1 MCGTNAKERGEKL
14 NDLELDWMDIKEAT
28 ATPTKKV
35 NVIEVESEIDK
46 EIETLRKKISE
57 LESKKTL
64 EKFVKIP
71 IQRNIQLLKHL
82 FDNMIKDDGFICGG
96 FGRVSVSKNE
106 EVIPSAD
113 IDIYCRDKEAFER
126 ISKRLEMNGYF
137 EKRKSET
144 ALTMQHSFSGTLPI
158 QLIQPLNEGRVLL
171 ASNNVED
178 ILNNFDFSI
187 ARVAITLE
195 SLQGNLAIADKD
207 FEKDDGKKLLN
218 IKNIHCPIAQI
229 YRVSK
234 YMEKGFWLPMKQVLK
249 IFKDWD
255 NRDSDYKNKIL
266 ETVKKEDPTKEEIQ
280 ELEKLLHID

>member
-1 MCGTNAKERGEKL
+1 M
-14 NDLELDWMDIKEAT
+14 NDIEIDWMDIKEAT

-71 IQRNIQLLKHL
+71 IQRNVQLLKHL

-207 FEKDDGKKLLN
+207 FEKDDSKKLLN
-218 IKNIHCPIAQI
+218 IRNIHCPIAQI

-234 YMEKGFWLPMKQVLK
+234 YMEKGFWLPMKQVLE

-266 ETVKKEDPTKEEIQ
+266 DTVKKEDPTKEEIQ

>member
-1 MCGTNAKERGEKL
+1 M
-14 NDLELDWMDIKEAT
+14 ND
-28 ATPTKKV
+28 
-35 NVIEVESEIDK
+35 IEVVVKVPEQNTTNNLSEIDK
-46 EIETLRKKISE
+46 EILELQKKISE
-57 LESKKTL
+57 LQSKKNL

-71 IQRNIQLLKHL
+71 IQRNQQLLKHL
-82 FDNMIKDDGFICGG
+82 FDNVIKEDGFICGG
-96 FGRVSVSKNE
+96 FGRVSVSKNS

-144 ALTMQHSFSGTLPI
+144 ALTMQHSFNGSLPI

-178 ILNNFDFSI
+178 ILSNFDFSI

-195 SLQGNLAIADKD
+195 SLQVNLAIVDKD
-207 FEKDDGKKLLN
+207 FEKDDEKKSLN

-234 YMEKGFWLPMKQVLK
+234 YMEKGFWLPMKQVLE

-255 NRDSDYKNKIL
+255 NRDENYKSKIL
-266 ETVKKEDPTKEEIQ
+266 DTVKKEDPTKEEIQ

>member
-1 MCGTNAKERGEKL
+1 M
-14 NDLELDWMDIKEAT
+14 NDLEIALSEFGIKE

-35 NVIEVESEIDK
+35 EVESEIDK

-71 IQRNIQLLKHL
+71 IQRNVQLLKHL

-207 FEKDDGKKLLN
+207 FEKDDSKKLLN
-218 IKNIHCPIAQI
+218 IRNIHCPIAQI

-234 YMEKGFWLPMKQVLK
+234 YMEKGFWLPMKQVLE

-255 NRDSDYKNKIL
+255 NRDQDYKNKIL
-266 ETVKKEDPTKEEIQ
+266 DTVKKEDPTKEEIQ

>member
-14 NDLELDWMDIKEAT
+14 NDIEIDWMDIKEAT
-28 ATPTKKV
+28 QVTTDKKV
-35 NVIEVESEIDK
+35 EVKSEIDL

-71 IQRNIQLLKHL
+71 IQRNMQLLKHL

-137 EKRKSET
+137 EKRKS
-144 ALTMQHSFSGTLPI
+144 
-158 QLIQPLNEGRVLL
+158 
-171 ASNNVED
+171 
-178 ILNNFDFSI
+178 
-187 ARVAITLE
+187 
-195 SLQGNLAIADKD
+195 K
-207 FEKDDGKKLLN
+207 
-218 IKNIHCPIAQI
+218 
-229 YRVSK
+229 
-234 YMEKGFWLPMKQVLK
+234 
-249 IFKDWD
+249 
-255 NRDSDYKNKIL
+255 
-266 ETVKKEDPTKEEIQ
+266 
-280 ELEKLLHID
+280 